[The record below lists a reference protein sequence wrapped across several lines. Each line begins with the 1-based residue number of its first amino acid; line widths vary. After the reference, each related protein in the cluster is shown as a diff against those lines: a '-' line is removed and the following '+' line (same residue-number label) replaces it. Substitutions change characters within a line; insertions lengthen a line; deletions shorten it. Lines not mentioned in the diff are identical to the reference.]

1 MHVFWLFVKEACVDF
16 MVKGKYTFKGAKAT
30 AHVTAA
36 AAAGGGADES
46 NGAIGK
52 ANDEARTVVSEGL
65 LGDQGIT
72 ASSNTF
78 QEQNTERRR
87 KRELECAAAVYLALV
102 KKLLAQSKVGSI

>member
-30 AHVTAA
+30 APVTAA

-52 ANDEARTVVSEGL
+52 ANDEARTVISEGL

-72 ASSNTF
+72 ASSNRF
-78 QEQNTERRR
+78 QEQNTERRK
-87 KRELECAAAVYLALV
+87 KRNWSAPLLCAWRL
-102 KKLLAQSKVGSI
+102 